1 MEYFVPTLMYVLL
14 INFVL
19 FVFTPDQPKGTIM
32 PIVCWINRVMLVIS
46 VAVGSLLILVV

>member
-19 FVFTPDQPKGTIM
+19 FVFTSDQPKGKIM
-32 PIVCWINRVMLVIS
+32 SIVCWINRVVLVIS
-46 VAVGSLLILVV
+46 VSIGSLLVLVV